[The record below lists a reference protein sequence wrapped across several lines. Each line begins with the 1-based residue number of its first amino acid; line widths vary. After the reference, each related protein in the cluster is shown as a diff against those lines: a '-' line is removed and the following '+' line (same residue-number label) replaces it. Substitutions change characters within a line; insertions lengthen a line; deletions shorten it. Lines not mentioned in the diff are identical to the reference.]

1 MSIKVIIIQ
10 TSESGFGFME
20 DLLGEVNLLDDPRI
34 ILLRSFA
41 DEEIKSVVRDGGHQL
56 FVTGSIRGNEQK
68 AIHLIGELK
77 SLNSRL
83 VCCIFSTEN
92 FVDVGDADLFLQKTL
107 SEKDF
112 GQTRTRLIH
121 LINSFLLVV

>member
-121 LINSFLLVV
+121 LIISFLQED

>member
-121 LINSFLLVV
+121 LINSFLQDD

>member
-112 GQTRTRLIH
+112 GQTRTRLVH
-121 LINSFLLVV
+121 LINSFLQED

>member
-121 LINSFLLVV
+121 LINSFLQED